1 MPNYCFVVLL
11 WGTVTNSDLSIVTW
25 WLLELQ
31 NKSAVVSHLACY
43 YKQGTPAFCHK
54 YTNQMSCEES
64 HSPVLIEL
72 GANQGFTFSLRH
84 TKLKV
89 PNN

>member
-1 MPNYCFVVLL
+1 MPKTYCFVALL

-43 YKQGTPAFCHK
+43 YKQGTSAFCHI
-54 YTNQMSCEES
+54 YTTRMSCEKI
-64 HSPVLIEL
+64 HSPFLIEL
-72 GANQGFTFSLRH
+72 GANQGLTNIH
-84 TKLKV
+84 I
-89 PNN
+89 